1 MWRDLTNI
9 PFFLNCA
16 ILKFQM
22 KGMYLVHWKGWP
34 DDSDTWETMEN
45 LTDCKEMLKD
55 FYIKRLKERENVPP
69 SQ

>member
-1 MWRDLTNI
+1 MRFDVKYSDLFKLYT
-9 PFFLNCA
+9 F
-16 ILKFQM
+16 LKFQM